1 MIQHKKSIAFI
12 LLAIYLFAGSITS
25 ELLKLPVLAEHFY
38 DHKQSDKS
46 IDFISFLVLH
56 YEVEDGTDTDAEE
69 DKKLPFKSIEYFGP
83 ASYASIIS
91 PFPVDNLLNP
101 YLDSPHFYFTHD
113 DGFFSSQF
121 LAAIW
126 QPPRNC

>member
-1 MIQHKKSIAFI
+1 
-12 LLAIYLFAGSITS
+12 
-25 ELLKLPVLAEHFY
+25 
-38 DHKQSDKS
+38 
-46 IDFISFLVLH
+46 LH
-56 YEVEDGTDTDAEE
+56 YEVEDGTDKDAEE

-113 DGFFSSQF
+113 DAFFSSQF